1 MRGGNFNVKLEQV
14 ILSVLIYPPL
24 LGWPLKEKG
33 RVNRRGWKSE
43 VEEAKLKVGVKTC
56 NNCLQVLKLEMERFT
71 GRAELAAECRASSR
85 QNKRRVKI
93 NRQAISHIL
102 VPHDAECQLRPAV
115 EVADRITQ
123 AVVRRVGELCS
134 NA

>member
-1 MRGGNFNVKLEQV
+1 M
-14 ILSVLIYPPL
+14 
-24 LGWPLKEKG
+24 
-33 RVNRRGWKSE
+33 
-43 VEEAKLKVGVKTC
+43 EEAKLKVGVETC

-71 GRAELAAECRASSR
+71 GRAGLAAECRYAKRDAEGVSRSR
-85 QNKRRVKI
+85 QNNLRVKI
-93 NRQAISHIL
+93 NRQAVSPIL
-102 VPHDAECQLRPAV
+102 VPHEAQCQISPGV